1 MDNKFYI
8 DDFEK
13 FLKDKVDDFKMY
25 PSQRVWHSIYN
36 NMHPGSRW
44 PSISMCITLICTL
57 FLIGYLN
64 TGTANRPGRQMAQV
78 AKETSPAVIAVNTN
92 TDITKSVPSSH
103 NDANSKAVSFPGI
116 KQLPTTSGREIG
128 DNVNA
133 NNIELFRNQPGIT
146 LANASKNFNNKPE
159 EQLNASVV
167 SAPGVGSNIEIYK
180 TSTSA
185 SIENATAL
193 SLNNEAPAIRM
204 HNDNTHAAVLQK
216 SVAQISP
223 ISVASTNNKP
233 AVTAPVNIG
242 IGEGIDNKNHPS
254 ALSQLSE
261 TDRAWMENYAM
272 YNRPAPKKWK
282 GKLSMQVYFT
292 PSVVYRNLENRAGKN
307 ASSLVNTAV
316 NNSDIS
322 SFVNHTPSFGLE
334 TGTSLVYDL
343 FKKVQVKA
351 GLQLNYTRYNVHAF
365 NNYHPSLTSLTMNN
379 ESGLSYATYRS
390 SDYSNF
396 YGVDAVKLHSQTYQ
410 LSIPVGVN
418 LKLASIDNRID
429 WYAGATVQPSFIF
442 GGKSFLLS
450 SDTRSYVPTTE
461 FMNHFNVNT
470 GLETFLSIKTKTG
483 YTWNIGPQFRRQ
495 VFSTNGK
502 VYSIQEKLVSYGIK
516 LGISKKL

>member
-64 TGTANRPGRQMAQV
+64 TGTANRLGRQIAQA
-78 AKETSPAVIAVNTN
+78 AKETSPAVIAVNTIADN
-92 TDITKSVPSSH
+92 KIQVSSS
-103 NDANSKAVSFPGI
+103 NNAANSKAMS
-116 KQLPTTSGREIG
+116 LS
-128 DNVNA
+128 
-133 NNIELFRNQPGIT
+133 GIT
-146 LANASKNFNNKPE
+146 PQQTALSKEIMNSDNLNNLELRRQRSELMLANASKNFINKPE
-159 EQLNASVV
+159 EKEIASVV
-167 SAPGVGSNIEIYK
+167 YMPGVRSNIKIAE
-180 TSTSA
+180 TATSA

-193 SLNNEAPAIRM
+193 SLNNQAPAI
-204 HNDNTHAAVLQK
+204 NLNNENTATIVLQK
-216 SVAQISP
+216 SIAQISP
-223 ISVASTNNKP
+223 IAVVANNDKLAEIALVNTGTGVGNNITHP
-233 AVTAPVNIG
+233 AAV
-242 IGEGIDNKNHPS
+242 
-254 ALSQLSE
+254 SQLSE
-261 TDRAWMENYAM
+261 TDKAWMENYAM

-307 ASSLVNTAV
+307 ASSLINTAV

-483 YTWNIGPQFRRQ
+483 YTWDIGPQFRRQ

>member
-64 TGTANRPGRQMAQV
+64 TGTANRPGRQMAQ
-78 AKETSPAVIAVNTN
+78 ASKETSPAVIAVNTN
-92 TDITKSVPSSH
+92 TDHSTLVSNTNKFAETKALSL
-103 NDANSKAVSFPGI
+103 PGI
-116 KQLPTTSGREIG
+116 KQQQTETKSIAVTSKK
-128 DNVNA
+128 A
-133 NNIELFRNQPGIT
+133 NNNQLPVQLPGIT
-146 LANASKNFNNKPE
+146 PTNTSGNFNDKPGE
-159 EQLNASVV
+159 YISASVV
-167 SAPGVGSNIEIYK
+167 STPGVGRNIEIVK
-180 TSTSA
+180 TSTST
-185 SIENATAL
+185 SIENAAAL
-193 SLNNEAPAIRM
+193 SLNNEAQAIWM
-204 HNDNTHAAVLQK
+204 HNDNPPVVVLQK
-216 SVAQISP
+216 SIAQVSP
-223 ISVASTNNKP
+223 IAVSANNDKP
-233 AVTAPVNIG
+233 AEIVLVKTGTGVGNNIANPAAVN
-242 IGEGIDNKNHPS
+242 
-254 ALSQLSE
+254 QLSE
-261 TDRAWMENYAM
+261 IDKAWMENYAM

-307 ASSLVNTAV
+307 ASSLINTPV
-316 NNSDIS
+316 SNSDIS

-343 FKKVQVKA
+343 FKKVQIKA

-379 ESGLSYATYRS
+379 ESGLSYAAYRS

>member
-25 PSQRVWHSIYN
+25 PSQRVWRSIYN

-64 TGTANRPGRQMAQV
+64 TGNTNRPGRQV
-78 AKETSPAVIAVNTN
+78 ALEEKENSPALTAFNKNTGN
-92 TDITKSVPSSH
+92 TTPVSNSNHFANTKVVSLPGTKQQQTI
-103 NDANSKAVSFPGI
+103 ANSKIGNTINADNLELP
-116 KQLPTTSGREIG
+116 KQPS
-128 DNVNA
+128 
-133 NNIELFRNQPGIT
+133 ELA
-146 LANASKNFNNKPE
+146 LENASSLSGNITKV
-159 EQLNASVV
+159 QISTAVV
-167 SAPGVGSNIEIYK
+167 SASPVADNVSFN
-180 TSTSA
+180 TST
-185 SIENATAL
+185 SIENAATL
-193 SLNNEAPAIRM
+193 SLNNEAPAINLN
-204 HNDNTHAAVLQK
+204 NDNTPAVSLQK
-216 SVAQISP
+216 NIAQISP
-223 ISVASTNNKP
+223 LIVKADNKKPAIIALANAGIGGGSVAKP
-233 AVTAPVNIG
+233 SVVN
-242 IGEGIDNKNHPS
+242 
-254 ALSQLSE
+254 QLSE
-261 TDRAWMENYAM
+261 TDRAWIEDYAM

-292 PSVVYRNLENRAGKN
+292 PSVVYRNLENAAGKN
-307 ASSLVNTAV
+307 ASSSINSPV

-379 ESGLSYATYRS
+379 ESGLSYAAYRS

-396 YGVDAVKLHSQTYQ
+396 YGVDEVKLHSQTYQ
-410 LSIPVGVN
+410 LSIPVGIN

-461 FMNHFNVNT
+461 FMNHFNLNT

>member
-64 TGTANRPGRQMAQV
+64 TGTANRPGRQIAQA
-78 AKETSPAVIAVNTN
+78 AKETSPAVIAVNTIVDNN
-92 TDITKSVPSSH
+92 TPVSSL
-103 NDANSKAVSFPGI
+103 NNSGNIKAVSLPGI
-116 KQLPTTSGREIG
+116 KQLPTTPGREIG
-128 DNVNA
+128 NDVNA
-133 NNIELFRNQPGIT
+133 NNIELLRNQPGIT
-146 LANASKNFNNKPE
+146 LANASKNFNNNPE

-185 SIENATAL
+185 SIENAAAL

-204 HNDNTHAAVLQK
+204 HNDNTPAAVLQK
-216 SVAQISP
+216 SIAQISP
-223 ISVASTNNKP
+223 IAVVANNDKLAEIALVNTGTGVVNNITHP
-233 AVTAPVNIG
+233 AAVN
-242 IGEGIDNKNHPS
+242 
-254 ALSQLSE
+254 QLSE
-261 TDRAWMENYAM
+261 TDKAWMENYAM

-292 PSVVYRNLENRAGKN
+292 PSVVYRNLENRVGKN
-307 ASSLVNTAV
+307 ASSLINTPV